1 MPVREVFYTFL
12 CSTVCSFF
20 LADRGAVAE
29 AFAGNMILAVK
40 TILLVLIVTLF
51 PYLFYTKGLS
61 GVENGTA
68 SVLASVEPVVATL
81 VGVMVYKE
89 TLNFWNVIGIGMV
102 LFSIVLINVNLNRKP
117 AE

>member
-1 MPVREVFYTFL
+1 M
-12 CSTVCSFF
+12 
-20 LADRGAVAE
+20 ADRGIVAD
-29 AFAGNMILAVK
+29 AFAGNSALICK
-40 TILLVLIVTLF
+40 TILLVLIVTLL

-89 TLNFWNVIGIGMV
+89 TLNVWNVVGVGMV
-102 LFSIVLINVNLNRKP
+102 LFSIVLINVNINRKP

>member
-1 MPVREVFYTFL
+1 M
-12 CSTVCSFF
+12 
-20 LADRGAVAE
+20 AD
-29 AFAGNMILAVK
+29 AFAGNSTLICK

-81 VGVMVYKE
+81 AGVVVYKE
-89 TLNFWNVIGIGMV
+89 TLNLWNVIGIGMV
-102 LFSIVLINVNLNRKP
+102 LFSIVLINVDLNRKP